1 MVTGGM
7 EFSSLYRRGRLQR
20 RKDFQK
26 IVRRISKDH
35 FRLFR
40 MKVFIFRI
48 QIQNKRIETSLSN
61 CWSHNPNKNELI
73 KTSE

>member
-35 FRLFR
+35 FRLFG
-40 MKVFIFRI
+40 MKLFSLLDTNPKIRGLKQACRTAGVIT
-48 QIQNKRIETSLSN
+48 QIKMN
-61 CWSHNPNKNELI
+61 
-73 KTSE
+73 

>member
-35 FRLFR
+35 FRFFR
-40 MKVFIFRI
+40 MTLFNF
-48 QIQNKRIETSLSN
+48 LGSN
-61 CWSHNPNKNELI
+61 PK
-73 KTSE
+73 